1 MQRTLS
7 AMSAAVV
14 GLAMLL
20 ATAISSFAAPVAP
33 QAVQVTSNI
42 EQVHSRDRY
51 RPYYRHGWNN
61 RHNGWNRSYYRSQ
74 RNWGRSHWGRSNWE
88 RRNVRT
94 YGDRRW
100 RQNQMGGSGRSH
112 Q

>member
-7 AMSAAVV
+7 ALSAAIV

-20 ATAISSFAAPVAP
+20 GSAISSFAAPVP
-33 QAVQVTSNI
+33 SQPVQVTSNI
-42 EQVHSRDRY
+42 EQVRSRDRY
-51 RPYYRHGWNN
+51 RPYYRHGWDN
-61 RHNGWNRSYYRSQ
+61 RRNWNRSYHRYN
-74 RNWGRSHWGRSNWE
+74 RNWGRSHWGRSDWE

-94 YGDRRW
+94 YRDRRW
-100 RQNQMGGSGRSH
+100 RENQMGGSGRSH